1 MGISQTC
8 MRHLLIVSAGLLVLA
23 SQSTSPSHGKVRVYR
38 QRHGLTPDVMLTAV
52 DALQV
57 FFTTTCGKSQNDN
70 DINVIFHFKNQK
82 NYKQNSGTHFC
93 SSFTCDE
100 PNKGQFPDNLT
111 GSHLTMSIK

>member
-38 QRHGLTPDVMLTAV
+38 QRHGLTRDVMLTAV

-57 FFTTTCGKSQNDN
+57 FFTNTCGRSQNHNDN
-70 DINVIFHFKNQK
+70 NVIFHFKN
-82 NYKQNSGTHFC
+82 KQNYLKSRT
-93 SSFTCDE
+93 FT
-100 PNKGQFPDNLT
+100 FVH
-111 GSHLTMSIK
+111 HLLVMKANFRVI